1 MLLTIIFLCISAFV
15 AGFIDSIAGG
25 GGLISL
31 PALLAAGI
39 PSHIALGTNKLQ
51 SMCGTSFSVINYA
64 RKNKIIWKAALTGL
78 PFALIGSWIGART
91 TLIIPSATLAK
102 VLIFMLPPAVILM
115 LASNALL
122 NKKTD
127 TTKCNSNMYLNISIV
142 CLMIGAYDGFFGP
155 GTGTFLIVLMVLL
168 CKIPLINASATAK
181 VFNLASNV
189 GAVLSFMISGHI
201 YYALAIA
208 MAVSNIA
215 GNLTGSSMAIKKGNP
230 FIQKFVYIAIG
241 ILFIYLIWNNYIRA

>member
-1 MLLTIIFLCISAFV
+1 MFLTILFLCSSGFI

-39 PSHIALGTNKLQ
+39 PPHLALGTNKFQ
-51 SMCGTSFSVINYA
+51 SMFGTAGAVINYA
-64 RKNKIIWKAALTGL
+64 KKNKIMWKAALVGV
-78 PFALIGSWIGART
+78 PFALFGSWAGARM
-91 TLIIPSATLAK
+91 TLFIPASTLSK
-102 VLIFMLPPAVILM
+102 VLIFMLPLAVILM
-115 LASNALL
+115 ITSNALV
-122 NKKTD
+122 NKKAEP
-127 TTKCNSNMYLNISIV
+127 KHSKRNIYITVSLV
-142 CLMIGAYDGFFGP
+142 CLFVGIYDGFFGP

-181 VFNLASNV
+181 VFNLASNI
-189 GAVLSFMISGHI
+189 GAVVIFIVSGHV
-201 YYALAIA
+201 YYSLGVA

-215 GNLTGSSMAIKKGNP
+215 GNLTGSTLAIKRGNT

-241 ILFIYLIWNNYIRA
+241 ILFAYLVWNQYN

>member
-1 MLLTIIFLCISAFV
+1 MFLTILFLCSAGFV

-39 PSHIALGTNKLQ
+39 PPHVALGTNKFQ
-51 SMCGTSFSVINYA
+51 SMFGTSGAVINYA
-64 RKNKIIWKAALTGL
+64 KKHKIMWKAALVGI
-78 PFALIGSWIGART
+78 PFALVGSWIGARL
-91 TLIIPSATLAK
+91 TLIIAPAMLAK
-102 VLIFMLPPAVILM
+102 VLIFMLPPAVLLM
-115 LASNALL
+115 AASNSLM
-122 NKKTD
+122 NKKKGAKVCKT
-127 TTKCNSNMYLNISIV
+127 NNYLTISLV
-142 CLMIGAYDGFFGP
+142 CFFIGAYDGFFGP

-189 GAVLSFMISGHI
+189 GAVVIFIVSGHV
-201 YYALAIA
+201 YYALGIA

-215 GNLTGSSMAIKKGNP
+215 GNLTGSSLAIKRGNT
-230 FIQKFVYIAIG
+230 FVQKFVYIAIG
-241 ILFIYLIWNNYIRA
+241 ILFVYLIWSQYS